1 MPQGKIISI
10 KSFSNLDNSVR
21 IKAQKFLK
29 EKALYDWL
37 EYLKRIE
44 GSGYGELV
52 LKGFS
57 KTSLDIIEKFGF
69 MPIKIFYSTLSSVT
83 IKKGQKT
90 SYNFCNVCSEI
101 LGFYNSDKKFL
112 TWLMLIEKMTNLA
125 PEALEILLKEMS
137 FLVEKMNVS
146 QMEDWFLT
154 CLRASSG
161 DMEKRIKLLSLK
173 DNEGLEWLGQSAGI
187 KSFKEQENKLKIY
200 TTAIWGMN
208 INIKE
213 IPISN
218 TKSSIRRT
226 AFSNN
231 FVRVP
236 SSYPGFTGQLGEE
249 VFRAAIMHAA
259 AHMKFTH
266 KRFEIGKL
274 KPIQVAI
281 ISIIEDARV
290 ELLSIKEFPGI
301 KELWIPYHMATG
313 ESKNLNKAYGPL
325 TSRTLFSRLSRAL
338 VDENYIDGNGW
349 INRAKDMF
357 FKKKNRWNDQ
367 TLSRELGNILGN
379 DIGQMRI
386 QFNPKDYLPDPIY
399 RDENSGIWNF
409 DNENTKD
416 FEELQT
422 GIESYQIERKETDDA
437 EKNFENSTVIEPLAK
452 IAPNKVSQSKEAEI
466 ISLQPEFDYKSGREN
481 FNWCKIK
488 KYNFENKSNYYLNN
502 FLYEN
507 SKIVSNIKNL
517 IESSNISQPVKLKK
531 QHDGEELDLDSC
543 IESIIDIKRG
553 STPSNKI
560 YKKTNRKGR
569 DLLVSILVDIS
580 ESTNDFIK
588 DTNKRIFSSIIEAT
602 GILSEAINKSGDDFG
617 LATFCSNKRDDVRYW
632 KIKDFKDKLN
642 KSHIN
647 KLESM
652 KPGFSTRLGAAVRQ
666 AGDELVSQTNYRK
679 LLLII
684 SDGEPSDIDV
694 DDKEYLVEDAKYA
707 VKRLAYNGIDVFC
720 VGVESESN
728 KNLSR
733 IFGNKNYVIIKS
745 ASELQKKLPLIYL
758 TLSR

>member
-1 MPQGKIISI
+1 MPLGKIISN
-10 KSFSNLDNSVR
+10 KSFGGLENNLRS
-21 IKAQKFLK
+21 KAQKVLK

-44 GSGYGELV
+44 SSGYGELV
-52 LKGFS
+52 YKEFS

-69 MPIKIFYSTLSSVT
+69 LPIKIFYSTLTSVA

-90 SYNFCNVCSEI
+90 SQTFCRVCSEI
-101 LGFYNSDKKFL
+101 LDFYTNDKKFQS
-112 TWLMLIEKMTNLA
+112 WLILIEKMVNLA
-125 PEALEILLKEMS
+125 PEALEILLLEMN
-137 FLVEKMNVS
+137 FLVEKMNVA
-146 QMEDWFLT
+146 QIEDWFLT
-154 CLRASSG
+154 CLRASLG
-161 DMEKRIKLLSLK
+161 DTDKRIKLLSLK
-173 DNEGLEWLGQSAGI
+173 DDEGLEWLGQTAGI

-200 TTAIWGMN
+200 TRAVWGMDVN
-208 INIKE
+208 VKE

-231 FVRVP
+231 FIRVP

-281 ISIIEDARV
+281 ISVIEDARV
-290 ELLSIKEFPGI
+290 ELLSIEEFPGL

-325 TSRTLFSRLSRAL
+325 TSRTLFSRLSRVL

-349 INRAKDMF
+349 ITRAKDMF
-357 FKKKNRWNDQ
+357 FKNKSRWRDQ
-367 TLSRELGNILGN
+367 ALSRELGNLLGN

-416 FEELQT
+416 FEEFQT
-422 GIESYQIERKETDDA
+422 GIESYQIEKKETDDA
-437 EKNFENSTVIEPLAK
+437 EKNFENSKVIEPLAK
-452 IAPNKVSQSKEAEI
+452 IAPDKVSQSEEAEI

-481 FNWCKIK
+481 YNWCKIK
-488 KYNFENKSNYYLNN
+488 RYNFNNKSNYYLNN
-502 FLYEN
+502 YLFEN
-507 SKIVSNIKNL
+507 SKTVSNIKNL
-517 IESSNISQPVKLKK
+517 IESSKISEPVKLKK
-531 QHDGEELDLDSC
+531 QQDGEELDLDSC
-543 IESIIDIKRG
+543 IESVIEIKRG
-553 STPSNKI
+553 STPSNNI
-560 YKKTNRKGR
+560 YKKTKREGR

-588 DTNKRIFSSIIEAT
+588 NTNKTIFSSIIEAT
-602 GILSEAINKSGDDFG
+602 GILSEAISKTGDDFS
-617 LATFCSNKRDDVRYW
+617 LSTFCSNKREDVRYW

-642 KSHIN
+642 QNHIN

-666 AGDELVSQTNYRK
+666 GGDELVSKTNYRK

-694 DDKEYLVEDAKYA
+694 EDNEYLIEDAKYA
-707 VKRLAYNGIDVFC
+707 VRRLAYNGVDVFC

-733 IFGNKNYVIIKS
+733 IFGNKNFVIIKS
-745 ASELQKKLPLIYL
+745 ASELPKKLPLIYL

>member
-21 IKAQKFLK
+21 IKAQKFLR

-44 GSGYGELV
+44 SSGYGELV

-213 IPISN
+213 ITISN

-290 ELLSIKEFPGI
+290 ELLSIKEFPGL

-531 QHDGEELDLDSC
+531 QNDGEELDLDSC

>member
-290 ELLSIKEFPGI
+290 ELLSIKEFPGL

-531 QHDGEELDLDSC
+531 QNDGEELDLDSC

>member
-1 MPQGKIISI
+1 MPLGKIISN
-10 KSFSNLDNSVR
+10 KSFGGLENNLRS
-21 IKAQKFLK
+21 KAQKVLK

-44 GSGYGELV
+44 SSGYGELV
-52 LKGFS
+52 YKGFS

-69 MPIKIFYSTLSSVT
+69 LPIKIFYSTLTSVA

-90 SYNFCNVCSEI
+90 SQTFCRVCSEI
-101 LGFYNSDKKFL
+101 LDFYTNDKKFQS
-112 TWLMLIEKMTNLA
+112 WLILIEKMVNLA
-125 PEALEILLKEMS
+125 PEALEILLLEMN
-137 FLVEKMNVS
+137 FLVEKMNVA
-146 QMEDWFLT
+146 QIEDWFLT
-154 CLRASSG
+154 CLRASLG
-161 DMEKRIKLLSLK
+161 DTDKRIKLLSLK
-173 DNEGLEWLGQSAGI
+173 DDEGLEWLGQTAGI

-200 TTAIWGMN
+200 TRAVWGMDV
-208 INIKE
+208 NIKE

-231 FVRVP
+231 FIRVP

-281 ISIIEDARV
+281 ISVIEDARV
-290 ELLSIKEFPGI
+290 ELLSIEEFPGL

-325 TSRTLFSRLSRAL
+325 TSRTLFSRLSRVL

-349 INRAKDMF
+349 ITRAKDMF
-357 FKKKNRWNDQ
+357 FKNKSRWRDQ
-367 TLSRELGNILGN
+367 ALSRELGNLLGN

-416 FEELQT
+416 FEEFQT
-422 GIESYQIERKETDDA
+422 GIESYQIEKKETDDA
-437 EKNFENSTVIEPLAK
+437 EKNFENSKVIEPLAK
-452 IAPNKVSQSKEAEI
+452 IAPDKVSQSEEAEI

-481 FNWCKIK
+481 YNWCKIK
-488 KYNFENKSNYYLNN
+488 RYNFNNKSNYYLNN
-502 FLYEN
+502 YLFKN
-507 SKIVSNIKNL
+507 SKTVSNIKNL
-517 IESSNISQPVKLKK
+517 IESSKISEPVKLKK
-531 QHDGEELDLDSC
+531 QQDGEELDLDSC
-543 IESIIDIKRG
+543 IESVIEIKRG
-553 STPSNKI
+553 STPSNNI
-560 YKKTNRKGR
+560 YKKTKREGR

-588 DTNKRIFSSIIEAT
+588 NTNKTIFSSIIEAT
-602 GILSEAINKSGDDFG
+602 GILSEAISKTGDDFS
-617 LATFCSNKRDDVRYW
+617 LSTFCSNKREDVRYW

-642 KSHIN
+642 QNHIN

-666 AGDELVSQTNYRK
+666 AGDELVSKTNYRK

-694 DDKEYLVEDAKYA
+694 EDNEYLIEDAKYA
-707 VKRLAYNGIDVFC
+707 VRRLAYNGVDVFC

-733 IFGNKNYVIIKS
+733 IFGNKNFVIIKS
-745 ASELQKKLPLIYL
+745 ASELPKKLPLIYL

>member
-1 MPQGKIISI
+1 MPEGKVVSI
-10 KSFSNLDNSVR
+10 NLIGNLENSIR
-21 IKAQKFLK
+21 IKAQKVLK

-44 GSGYGELV
+44 NSGYGELV
-52 LKGFS
+52 IKGFS
-57 KTSLDIIEKFGF
+57 KTSLDIIGKFGF
-69 MPIKIFYSTLSSVT
+69 LPIKIFYSTLSSVT
-83 IKKGQKT
+83 IKKGQKI

-101 LGFYNSDKKFL
+101 LEFYDNDKKFL
-112 TWLMLIEKMTNLA
+112 SWLMLIEKMTNLA
-125 PEALEILLKEMS
+125 PEALEIILKEMS

-161 DMEKRIKLLSLK
+161 DMKKRIKLLSLK

-290 ELLSIKEFPGI
+290 ELLSIKEFPGL

-386 QFNPKDYLPDPIY
+386 QFNPQNYLPDPIY

-481 FNWCKIK
+481 FNGCKIK

-553 STPSNKI
+553 STPSNNI

-580 ESTNDFIK
+580 ESTSDFIK
-588 DTNKRIFSSIIEAT
+588 DTNKTIFSSIIEAT
-602 GILSEAINKSGDDFG
+602 GILSEAINQSGDDFS
-617 LATFCSNKRDDVRYW
+617 LSTFCSNKRDDIRYW

-642 KSHIN
+642 KKHIN
-647 KLESM
+647 RLESM

-666 AGDELVSQTNYRK
+666 AGDELILQTNYRK

-694 DDKEYLVEDAKYA
+694 DDNEYLVEDAKYA

-720 VGVESESN
+720 VGVESDSN

-745 ASELQKKLPLIYL
+745 ASELPKKLPLIYL

>member
-1 MPQGKIISI
+1 MPLAKIISS
-10 KSFSNLDNSVR
+10 KLFGGLENNLR
-21 IKAQKFLK
+21 TKAQKVLK

-52 LKGFS
+52 YRGFS

-69 MPIKIFYSTLSSVT
+69 LPIKIFYSTLSSVS
-83 IKKGQKT
+83 IKRGQKISHT
-90 SYNFCNVCSEI
+90 FCNVCSEI
-101 LGFYNSDKKFL
+101 LEFYSDDKKFQS
-112 TWLMLIEKMTNLA
+112 WLILIEKITNLA
-125 PEALEILLKEMS
+125 PEALEILLQQMN

-146 QMEDWFLT
+146 QIEDWFLT

-173 DNEGLEWLGQSAGI
+173 DNQGLEWLGQTAGI

-200 TTAIWGMN
+200 TRAVWGMD

-213 IPISN
+213 ILISN

-231 FVRVP
+231 FIRVP

-249 VFRAAIMHAA
+249 IFRAAIMHAA

-266 KRFEIGKL
+266 KKFEIGKL

-290 ELLSIKEFPGI
+290 ELLSIKEFPGL

-349 INRAKDMF
+349 ITRAKDMF
-357 FKKKNRWNDQ
+357 FTNKERWKDQ
-367 TLSRELGNILGN
+367 TISRELGNLLGN
-379 DIGQMRI
+379 DMGQMRI

-422 GIESYQIERKETDDA
+422 GIESYQIEKKETDDS
-437 EKNFENSTVIEPLAK
+437 EKNFENSNVIEPLAK
-452 IAPNKVSQSKEAEI
+452 IAPNKVSQSEEAEI

-481 FNWCKIK
+481 YNWCKIK
-488 KYNFENKSNYYLNN
+488 KYNF
-502 FLYEN
+502 
-507 SKIVSNIKNL
+507 
-517 IESSNISQPVKLKK
+517 SSIRF
-531 QHDGEELDLDSC
+531 
-543 IESIIDIKRG
+543 IKR
-553 STPSNKI
+553 
-560 YKKTNRKGR
+560 
-569 DLLVSILVDIS
+569 
-580 ESTNDFIK
+580 IK
-588 DTNKRIFSSIIEAT
+588 
-602 GILSEAINKSGDDFG
+602 
-617 LATFCSNKRDDVRYW
+617 FCCNIW
-632 KIKDFKDKLN
+632 DFK
-642 KSHIN
+642 
-647 KLESM
+647 
-652 KPGFSTRLGAAVRQ
+652 
-666 AGDELVSQTNYRK
+666 
-679 LLLII
+679 
-684 SDGEPSDIDV
+684 
-694 DDKEYLVEDAKYA
+694 
-707 VKRLAYNGIDVFC
+707 
-720 VGVESESN
+720 
-728 KNLSR
+728 
-733 IFGNKNYVIIKS
+733 
-745 ASELQKKLPLIYL
+745 
-758 TLSR
+758 

>member
-1 MPQGKIISI
+1 MSQGKIISV
-10 KSFSNLDNSVR
+10 KSFGSLDNSLR
-21 IKAQKFLK
+21 TKAHKFLK

-44 GSGYGELV
+44 SSGYGELV

-57 KTSLDIIEKFGF
+57 KTSLNIIEKFGF
-69 MPIKIFYSTLSSVT
+69 LPIKIFYSTLTSVT
-83 IKKGQKT
+83 IKRGQKV
-90 SYNFCNVCSEI
+90 SYNFCSVCSEI
-101 LGFYNSDKKFL
+101 LEFYDNDKKFQS
-112 TWLMLIEKMTNLA
+112 WLILIEKMTNLA
-125 PEALEILLKEMS
+125 PEALEEILKEMN

-146 QMEDWFLT
+146 QIEDWFLT

-161 DMEKRIKLLSLK
+161 DTEKRIRLLSLK
-173 DNEGLEWLGQSAGI
+173 DKEGLEWLGQTAGI

-200 TTAIWGMN
+200 TTAVWGMD

-259 AHMKFTH
+259 AHMKFTR
-266 KRFEIGKL
+266 KKFEIGKL

-290 ELLSIKEFPGI
+290 ELLSIKEFPGL

-338 VDENYIDGNGW
+338 VDENYNDNNGW
-349 INRAKDMF
+349 ITKAKDMF
-357 FKKKNRWNDQ
+357 FENKKRWNDQ
-367 TLSRELGNILGN
+367 SLSRELGNLLGN
-379 DIGQMRI
+379 DIGQMRL
-386 QFNPKDYLPDPIY
+386 QFNPKEYLPDPIY

-422 GIESYQIERKETDDA
+422 GIDSYQVEKKETDDA
-437 EKNFENSTVIEPLAK
+437 EKNYENSNIIEPLAK
-452 IAPNKVSQSKEAEI
+452 IAPNKVSQSEEAEI

-481 FNWCKIK
+481 YNWCKVK
-488 KYNFENKSNYYLNN
+488 KYNFDNKSSYYLNQYL
-502 FLYEN
+502 FEN

-517 IESSNISQPVKLKK
+517 IESSKISQPIKLKK
-531 QHDGEELDLDSC
+531 QQDGDELDLDSC
-543 IESIIDIKRG
+543 IEAIIEIKRG
-553 STPSNKI
+553 SSPSNNI
-560 YKKTNRKGR
+560 FKKTNKKGR

-588 DTNKRIFSSIIEAT
+588 NTKKTIFSSIIEST
-602 GILSEAINKSGDDFG
+602 GILSEAINKSGDDFS

-632 KIKDFKDKLN
+632 KIKNFKEKLN
-642 KSHIN
+642 QKHIN
-647 KLESM
+647 RLESM
-652 KPGFSTRLGAAVRQ
+652 KPGFSTRLGAVVRQ
-666 AGDELVSQTNYRK
+666 AGDELISQSNYRK

-694 DDKEYLVEDAKYA
+694 DDNEYLVEDAKYA

-745 ASELQKKLPLIYL
+745 ASELPKKLPLIYL
-758 TLSR
+758 TLSK

>member
-1 MPQGKIISI
+1 MPLGKIISN
-10 KSFSNLDNSVR
+10 KSFGGLENNLRS
-21 IKAQKFLK
+21 KAQKVLK

-44 GSGYGELV
+44 SSGYGELV
-52 LKGFS
+52 YKGFS

-69 MPIKIFYSTLSSVT
+69 LPIKIFYSTLTSVA

-90 SYNFCNVCSEI
+90 SQTFCRVCSEI
-101 LGFYNSDKKFL
+101 LDFYTNDKKFQS
-112 TWLMLIEKMTNLA
+112 WLILIEKMVNLA
-125 PEALEILLKEMS
+125 PEALEILLLEMN
-137 FLVEKMNVS
+137 FLVEKMNVA
-146 QMEDWFLT
+146 QIEDWFLT
-154 CLRASSG
+154 CLRASLG
-161 DMEKRIKLLSLK
+161 DTDKRIKLLSLK
-173 DNEGLEWLGQSAGI
+173 DDEGLEWLGQTAGI

-200 TTAIWGMN
+200 TRAVWGMD

-231 FVRVP
+231 FIRVP

-281 ISIIEDARV
+281 ISVIEDARV
-290 ELLSIKEFPGI
+290 ELLSIEEFPGL

-325 TSRTLFSRLSRAL
+325 TSRTLFSRLSRVL

-349 INRAKDMF
+349 ITRAKDMF
-357 FKKKNRWNDQ
+357 FKNKSRWRDQ
-367 TLSRELGNILGN
+367 ALSRELGNLLGN

-416 FEELQT
+416 FEEFQT
-422 GIESYQIERKETDDA
+422 GIESYQIEKKETDDA
-437 EKNFENSTVIEPLAK
+437 EKNFENSKVIEPLAK
-452 IAPNKVSQSKEAEI
+452 IAPDKVSQSEEAEI

-481 FNWCKIK
+481 YNWCKIK
-488 KYNFENKSNYYLNN
+488 RYNFNNKSNYYLNN
-502 FLYEN
+502 YLFEN
-507 SKIVSNIKNL
+507 SKTVSNIKNL
-517 IESSNISQPVKLKK
+517 IESSKISEPVKLKK
-531 QHDGEELDLDSC
+531 QQDGEELDLDSC
-543 IESIIDIKRG
+543 IESVIEIKRG
-553 STPSNKI
+553 STPSNNI
-560 YKKTNRKGR
+560 YKKTKREGR

-588 DTNKRIFSSIIEAT
+588 NTNKTIFSSIIEAT
-602 GILSEAINKSGDDFG
+602 GILSEAISKTGDDFS
-617 LATFCSNKRDDVRYW
+617 LSTFCSNKREDVRYW

-642 KSHIN
+642 QNHIN

-666 AGDELVSQTNYRK
+666 AGDELVSKTNYRK

-694 DDKEYLVEDAKYA
+694 EDNEYLIEDAKYA
-707 VKRLAYNGIDVFC
+707 VRRLAYNGVDVFC

-733 IFGNKNYVIIKS
+733 IFGNKNFVIIKS
-745 ASELQKKLPLIYL
+745 ASELPKKLPLIYL

>member
-21 IKAQKFLK
+21 IKAQKFLR

-44 GSGYGELV
+44 SSGYGELV

-290 ELLSIKEFPGI
+290 ELLSIKEFPGL

-531 QHDGEELDLDSC
+531 QNDGEELDLDSC

>member
-1 MPQGKIISI
+1 MPLGKIISN
-10 KSFSNLDNSVR
+10 KSFGGLENNLRS
-21 IKAQKFLK
+21 KAQKVLK

-44 GSGYGELV
+44 SSGYGELV
-52 LKGFS
+52 YKGFS

-69 MPIKIFYSTLSSVT
+69 LPIKIFYSTLTSVA

-90 SYNFCNVCSEI
+90 SQTFCRVCSEI
-101 LGFYNSDKKFL
+101 LDFYTNDKKFQS
-112 TWLMLIEKMTNLA
+112 WLILIEKMVNLA
-125 PEALEILLKEMS
+125 PEALEILLLEMN
-137 FLVEKMNVS
+137 FLVEKMNVA
-146 QMEDWFLT
+146 QIEDWFLT
-154 CLRASSG
+154 CLRASLG
-161 DMEKRIKLLSLK
+161 ETDKRIKLLSLK
-173 DNEGLEWLGQSAGI
+173 DDEGLEWLGQTAGI

-200 TTAIWGMN
+200 TRAVWGMDV
-208 INIKE
+208 NIKE

-231 FVRVP
+231 FIRVP

-281 ISIIEDARV
+281 ISVIEDARV
-290 ELLSIKEFPGI
+290 ELLSIEEFPGL

-325 TSRTLFSRLSRAL
+325 TSRTLFSRLSRVL

-349 INRAKDMF
+349 ITRAKDMF
-357 FKKKNRWNDQ
+357 FKNKSRWRDQ
-367 TLSRELGNILGN
+367 ALSRELGNLLGN

-416 FEELQT
+416 FEEFQT
-422 GIESYQIERKETDDA
+422 GIESYQIEKKETDDA
-437 EKNFENSTVIEPLAK
+437 EKNFENSKVIEPLAK
-452 IAPNKVSQSKEAEI
+452 IAPDKVSQSEEAEI

-481 FNWCKIK
+481 YNWCKIK
-488 KYNFENKSNYYLNN
+488 RYNFNNKSNYYLNN
-502 FLYEN
+502 YLFEN
-507 SKIVSNIKNL
+507 SKTVSNIKNL
-517 IESSNISQPVKLKK
+517 IESSKISEPVKLKK
-531 QHDGEELDLDSC
+531 QQDGEELDLDSC
-543 IESIIDIKRG
+543 IESVIEIKRG
-553 STPSNKI
+553 STPSNNI
-560 YKKTNRKGR
+560 YKKTKREGR

-588 DTNKRIFSSIIEAT
+588 NTNKTIFSSIIEAT
-602 GILSEAINKSGDDFG
+602 GILSEAISKTGDDFS
-617 LATFCSNKRDDVRYW
+617 LSTFCSNKREDVRYW

-642 KSHIN
+642 QNHIN

-666 AGDELVSQTNYRK
+666 AGDELVSKTNYRK

-694 DDKEYLVEDAKYA
+694 EDNEYLIEDAKYA
-707 VKRLAYNGIDVFC
+707 VRRLAYNGVDVFC

-733 IFGNKNYVIIKS
+733 IFGNKNFVIIKS
-745 ASELQKKLPLIYL
+745 ASELPKKLPLIYL

>member
-1 MPQGKIISI
+1 MPLGKIISN
-10 KSFSNLDNSVR
+10 KSFGGLENNLRS
-21 IKAQKFLK
+21 KAQKVLK

-44 GSGYGELV
+44 SSGYGELV
-52 LKGFS
+52 YKGFS
-57 KTSLDIIEKFGF
+57 KTTLDIIEKFGF
-69 MPIKIFYSTLSSVT
+69 LPIKIFYSTLTSVA

-90 SYNFCNVCSEI
+90 SQTFCRVCSEI
-101 LGFYNSDKKFL
+101 LDFYTNDKKFQS
-112 TWLMLIEKMTNLA
+112 WLILIEKMVNLA
-125 PEALEILLKEMS
+125 PEALEILLLEMN
-137 FLVEKMNVS
+137 FLVEKMNVA
-146 QMEDWFLT
+146 QIEDWFLT
-154 CLRASSG
+154 CLRASLG
-161 DMEKRIKLLSLK
+161 DTDKRIKLLSLK
-173 DNEGLEWLGQSAGI
+173 DDEGLEWLGQTAGI

-200 TTAIWGMN
+200 TRAVWGMDV
-208 INIKE
+208 NIKE
-213 IPISN
+213 ISISN

-231 FVRVP
+231 FIRVP

-281 ISIIEDARV
+281 ISVIEDARV
-290 ELLSIKEFPGI
+290 ELLSIEEFPGL

-325 TSRTLFSRLSRAL
+325 TSRTLFSRLSRVL

-349 INRAKDMF
+349 ITRAKDMF
-357 FKKKNRWNDQ
+357 FKNKSRWRDQ
-367 TLSRELGNILGN
+367 ALSRELGNLLGN

-416 FEELQT
+416 FEEFQT
-422 GIESYQIERKETDDA
+422 GIESYQIEKKETDDA
-437 EKNFENSTVIEPLAK
+437 EKNFENSKVIEPLAK
-452 IAPNKVSQSKEAEI
+452 IAPDKVSQSEEAEI

-481 FNWCKIK
+481 YNWCKIK
-488 KYNFENKSNYYLNN
+488 RYNFNNKSNYYLNN
-502 FLYEN
+502 YLFEN
-507 SKIVSNIKNL
+507 SKTVSNIKNL
-517 IESSNISQPVKLKK
+517 IESSKISEPVKLKK
-531 QHDGEELDLDSC
+531 QQDGEELDLDSC
-543 IESIIDIKRG
+543 IESVIEIKRG
-553 STPSNKI
+553 STPSNNI
-560 YKKTNRKGR
+560 YKKTKREGR

-588 DTNKRIFSSIIEAT
+588 NTNKTIFSSIIEAT
-602 GILSEAINKSGDDFG
+602 GILSEAISKTGDDFS
-617 LATFCSNKRDDVRYW
+617 LSTFCSNKREDVRYW

-642 KSHIN
+642 QNHIN

-666 AGDELVSQTNYRK
+666 AGDELVSKTNYRK

-694 DDKEYLVEDAKYA
+694 EDNEYLIEDAKYA
-707 VKRLAYNGIDVFC
+707 VRRLAYNGVDVFC

-733 IFGNKNYVIIKS
+733 IFGNKNFVIIKS
-745 ASELQKKLPLIYL
+745 ASELPKKLPLIYL

>member
-1 MPQGKIISI
+1 MPEGKVVSI
-10 KSFSNLDNSVR
+10 NLIGNLENSIR
-21 IKAQKFLK
+21 IKAQKVLK

-44 GSGYGELV
+44 NSGYGELV
-52 LKGFS
+52 IKGFS
-57 KTSLDIIEKFGF
+57 KTSLDIIGKFGF
-69 MPIKIFYSTLSSVT
+69 LPIKIFYSTLSSVT
-83 IKKGQKT
+83 IKKGQKI

-101 LGFYNSDKKFL
+101 LEFYDNDKKFL
-112 TWLMLIEKMTNLA
+112 SWLMLIEKMTNLA
-125 PEALEILLKEMS
+125 PEALEILLHEMS

-161 DMEKRIKLLSLK
+161 DMKKRIKLLSLK

-290 ELLSIKEFPGI
+290 ELLSIKEFPGL

-386 QFNPKDYLPDPIY
+386 QFNPQNYLPDPIY

-553 STPSNKI
+553 STPSNNI

-580 ESTNDFIK
+580 ESTSDFIK
-588 DTNKRIFSSIIEAT
+588 DTNKTIFSSIIEAT
-602 GILSEAINKSGDDFG
+602 GILSEAINQSGDDFS
-617 LATFCSNKRDDVRYW
+617 LSTFCSNKRDDIRYW

-642 KSHIN
+642 KKHIN
-647 KLESM
+647 RLESM

-666 AGDELVSQTNYRK
+666 AGDELILQTNYRK

-694 DDKEYLVEDAKYA
+694 DDNEYLVEDAKYA

-720 VGVESESN
+720 VGVESDSN

-745 ASELQKKLPLIYL
+745 ASELPKKLPLIYL

>member
-1 MPQGKIISI
+1 MPLGKIISN
-10 KSFSNLDNSVR
+10 KSFGGLENNLRS
-21 IKAQKFLK
+21 KAQKVLK

-44 GSGYGELV
+44 SSGYGELV
-52 LKGFS
+52 YKGFS

-69 MPIKIFYSTLSSVT
+69 LPIKIFYSTLTSVA

-90 SYNFCNVCSEI
+90 SQTFCRVCSEI
-101 LGFYNSDKKFL
+101 LDFYTNDKKFQS
-112 TWLMLIEKMTNLA
+112 WLILIEKMVNLA
-125 PEALEILLKEMS
+125 PEALEILLLEMN
-137 FLVEKMNVS
+137 FLVEKMNVA
-146 QMEDWFLT
+146 QIEDWFLT
-154 CLRASSG
+154 CLRASLG
-161 DMEKRIKLLSLK
+161 DTDKRIKLLSLK
-173 DNEGLEWLGQSAGI
+173 DDEGLEWLGQTAGI

-200 TTAIWGMN
+200 TRAVWGMDV
-208 INIKE
+208 NIKE

-231 FVRVP
+231 FIRVP

-281 ISIIEDARV
+281 ISVIEDARV
-290 ELLSIKEFPGI
+290 ELLSIEEFPGL

-325 TSRTLFSRLSRAL
+325 TSRTLFSRLSRVL

-349 INRAKDMF
+349 ITRAKDMF
-357 FKKKNRWNDQ
+357 FKNKSRWRDQ
-367 TLSRELGNILGN
+367 ALSRELGNLLGN

-416 FEELQT
+416 FEEFQT
-422 GIESYQIERKETDDA
+422 GIESYQIEKKETDDA
-437 EKNFENSTVIEPLAK
+437 EKNFENSKVIEPLAK
-452 IAPNKVSQSKEAEI
+452 IAPDKVSQSEEAEI

-481 FNWCKIK
+481 YNWCKIK
-488 KYNFENKSNYYLNN
+488 RYNFNNKSNYYLNN
-502 FLYEN
+502 YLFEN
-507 SKIVSNIKNL
+507 SKTVSNIKNL
-517 IESSNISQPVKLKK
+517 IESSKISEPVKLKK
-531 QHDGEELDLDSC
+531 QQDGEELDLDSC
-543 IESIIDIKRG
+543 IESVIEIKRG
-553 STPSNKI
+553 STPSNNI
-560 YKKTNRKGR
+560 YKKTKREGR

-588 DTNKRIFSSIIEAT
+588 NTNKTIFSSIIEAT
-602 GILSEAINKSGDDFG
+602 GILSEAISKTGDDFS
-617 LATFCSNKRDDVRYW
+617 LSTFCSNKREDVRYW

-642 KSHIN
+642 QNHIN

-666 AGDELVSQTNYRK
+666 AGDELVSKTNYRK

-694 DDKEYLVEDAKYA
+694 EDNEYLIEDAKYA
-707 VKRLAYNGIDVFC
+707 VSRLAYNGVDVFC

-733 IFGNKNYVIIKS
+733 IFGNKNFVIIKS
-745 ASELQKKLPLIYL
+745 ASELPKKLPLIYL

>member
-1 MPQGKIISI
+1 MPLGKIISN
-10 KSFSNLDNSVR
+10 KSFGDLENNLRS
-21 IKAQKFLK
+21 KAQKVLK

-44 GSGYGELV
+44 SSGYGGLV
-52 LKGFS
+52 YKGFS

-69 MPIKIFYSTLSSVT
+69 LPIKIFYSTLTSVA

-90 SYNFCNVCSEI
+90 SQTFCKVCSEI
-101 LGFYNSDKKFL
+101 LESCTNDKKFQS
-112 TWLMLIEKMTNLA
+112 WLILIEKMVNLA
-125 PEALEILLKEMS
+125 PEALEILLLEMN
-137 FLVEKMNVS
+137 FLVEKMNVA
-146 QMEDWFLT
+146 QIEDWFLT
-154 CLRASSG
+154 CLRASLG
-161 DMEKRIKLLSLK
+161 DTDKRIKLLSLK
-173 DNEGLEWLGQSAGI
+173 DNEGLEWLGQTAGI

-200 TTAIWGMN
+200 TRAVWGMDVN
-208 INIKE
+208 VKE

-231 FVRVP
+231 FIRVP

-281 ISIIEDARV
+281 ISVIEDARV
-290 ELLSIKEFPGI
+290 ELLAIEEFPGL

-325 TSRTLFSRLSRAL
+325 TSRTLFSRLSRVL
-338 VDENYIDGNGW
+338 VDENYMDGNGW
-349 INRAKDMF
+349 ITRAKDMF
-357 FKKKNRWNDQ
+357 FKNKTRWRDQ
-367 TLSRELGNILGN
+367 ALSRELGNLLGN

-416 FEELQT
+416 FEEFQT
-422 GIESYQIERKETDDA
+422 GIESYQIEKKETDDA
-437 EKNFENSTVIEPLAK
+437 EKNFENSKVIEPLAK
-452 IAPNKVSQSKEAEI
+452 IAPDKVSQSEEAEI

-481 FNWCKIK
+481 YNWCKIK
-488 KYNFENKSNYYLNN
+488 RYNFNNKSNYYLNN
-502 FLYEN
+502 YLFEN
-507 SKIVSNIKNL
+507 SKTVSNIKNL
-517 IESSNISQPVKLKK
+517 IESSKISEPVKLKK
-531 QHDGEELDLDSC
+531 QQDGEELDLDSC
-543 IESIIDIKRG
+543 IESVIEIKRG
-553 STPSNKI
+553 STPSNNI
-560 YKKTNRKGR
+560 YKKTSRKGR

-588 DTNKRIFSSIIEAT
+588 NTNKTIFSSIIEAT
-602 GILSEAINKSGDDFG
+602 GILSEAISKTGDDFS
-617 LATFCSNKRDDVRYW
+617 LSTFCSNKREDVRYW
-632 KIKDFKDKLN
+632 KIKNFKDKLSQN
-642 KSHIN
+642 HIN

-666 AGDELVSQTNYRK
+666 AGDELVSKTNYRK

-694 DDKEYLVEDAKYA
+694 EDNEYLIEDAKSA
-707 VKRLAYNGIDVFC
+707 VRRLAYNGVDVFC

-733 IFGNKNYVIIKS
+733 IFGNKNFVIIKS
-745 ASELQKKLPLIYL
+745 ASELPKKLPLIYL

>member
-1 MPQGKIISI
+1 MPLGKIISN
-10 KSFSNLDNSVR
+10 KSFGGLENNLRS
-21 IKAQKFLK
+21 KAQKVLK

-44 GSGYGELV
+44 SSGYGELV
-52 LKGFS
+52 YKGFS

-69 MPIKIFYSTLSSVT
+69 LPIKIFYSTLTSVA

-90 SYNFCNVCSEI
+90 SQTFCRVCSEI
-101 LGFYNSDKKFL
+101 LDFYTNDKKFQS
-112 TWLMLIEKMTNLA
+112 WLILIEKMVNLA
-125 PEALEILLKEMS
+125 PEALEILLLEMN
-137 FLVEKMNVS
+137 FLVEKMNVA
-146 QMEDWFLT
+146 QIEDWFLT
-154 CLRASSG
+154 CLRASLG
-161 DMEKRIKLLSLK
+161 DTDKRIKLLSLK
-173 DNEGLEWLGQSAGI
+173 DDEGLEWLGQTAGI

-200 TTAIWGMN
+200 TRAVWGMDVN
-208 INIKE
+208 VKE

-231 FVRVP
+231 FIRVP

-281 ISIIEDARV
+281 ISVIEDARV
-290 ELLSIKEFPGI
+290 ELLSIEEFPGL

-325 TSRTLFSRLSRAL
+325 TSRTLFSRLSRVL

-349 INRAKDMF
+349 ITRAKDMF
-357 FKKKNRWNDQ
+357 FKNKSRWRDQ
-367 TLSRELGNILGN
+367 ALSRELGNLLGN

-416 FEELQT
+416 FEEFQT
-422 GIESYQIERKETDDA
+422 GIESYQIEKKETDDA
-437 EKNFENSTVIEPLAK
+437 EKNFENSKVIEPLAK
-452 IAPNKVSQSKEAEI
+452 IAPDKVSQSEEAEI

-481 FNWCKIK
+481 YNWCKIK
-488 KYNFENKSNYYLNN
+488 RYNFNNKSNYYLNN
-502 FLYEN
+502 YLFEN
-507 SKIVSNIKNL
+507 SKTVSNIKNL
-517 IESSNISQPVKLKK
+517 IESSKISEPVKLKK
-531 QHDGEELDLDSC
+531 QQDGEELDLDSC
-543 IESIIDIKRG
+543 IESVIEIKRG
-553 STPSNKI
+553 STPSNNI
-560 YKKTNRKGR
+560 YKKTKREGR

-588 DTNKRIFSSIIEAT
+588 NTNKTIFSSIIEAT
-602 GILSEAINKSGDDFG
+602 GILSEAISKTGDDFS
-617 LATFCSNKRDDVRYW
+617 LSTFCSNKREDVRYW

-642 KSHIN
+642 QNHIN

-666 AGDELVSQTNYRK
+666 AGDELVSKTNYRK

-694 DDKEYLVEDAKYA
+694 EDNEYLIEDAKYA
-707 VKRLAYNGIDVFC
+707 VRRLAYNGVDVFC

-733 IFGNKNYVIIKS
+733 IFGNKNFVIIKS
-745 ASELQKKLPLIYL
+745 ASELPKKLPLIYL

>member
-1 MPQGKIISI
+1 MPLGKIISN
-10 KSFSNLDNSVR
+10 KSFGDLENNLRS
-21 IKAQKFLK
+21 KAQKVLK

-44 GSGYGELV
+44 SSGYGELV
-52 LKGFS
+52 YKGFS

-69 MPIKIFYSTLSSVT
+69 LPIKIFYSTLTSVA

-90 SYNFCNVCSEI
+90 SQTFCKVCSEI
-101 LGFYNSDKKFL
+101 LESCTNDKKFQS
-112 TWLMLIEKMTNLA
+112 WLILIEKMVNLA
-125 PEALEILLKEMS
+125 PEALEILLLEMN
-137 FLVEKMNVS
+137 FLVEKMNVA
-146 QMEDWFLT
+146 QIEDWFLT
-154 CLRASSG
+154 CLRASLG
-161 DMEKRIKLLSLK
+161 DADKRIKLLSLK
-173 DNEGLEWLGQSAGI
+173 DDEGLEWLGQTAGI

-200 TTAIWGMN
+200 TRAVWGMDVN
-208 INIKE
+208 VKE

-231 FVRVP
+231 FIRVP

-281 ISIIEDARV
+281 ISVIEDARV
-290 ELLSIKEFPGI
+290 ELLAIEEFPGL

-325 TSRTLFSRLSRAL
+325 TSRTLFSRLSRVL
-338 VDENYIDGNGW
+338 VDENYMDGNGW
-349 INRAKDMF
+349 ITRAKDMF
-357 FKKKNRWNDQ
+357 FKNKTRWRDQ
-367 TLSRELGNILGN
+367 ALSRELGNLLGN

-416 FEELQT
+416 FEEFQT
-422 GIESYQIERKETDDA
+422 GIESYQIEKKETDDA
-437 EKNFENSTVIEPLAK
+437 EKNFENSKVIEPLAK
-452 IAPNKVSQSKEAEI
+452 IAPDKVSQSEEAEI

-481 FNWCKIK
+481 YNWCKIK
-488 KYNFENKSNYYLNN
+488 RYNFNNKSNYYLNN
-502 FLYEN
+502 YLFEN
-507 SKIVSNIKNL
+507 SKTVSNIKNL
-517 IESSNISQPVKLKK
+517 IESSKISEPVKLKK
-531 QHDGEELDLDSC
+531 QQDGEELDLDSC
-543 IESIIDIKRG
+543 IESVIEIKRG
-553 STPSNKI
+553 STPSNNI
-560 YKKTNRKGR
+560 YKKTSRKGR

-588 DTNKRIFSSIIEAT
+588 NTNKTIFSSIIEAT
-602 GILSEAINKSGDDFG
+602 GILSEAISRTGDDFS
-617 LATFCSNKRDDVRYW
+617 LSTFCSNKREDVRYW
-632 KIKDFKDKLN
+632 KIKNFKDKLSQN
-642 KSHIN
+642 HIN

-666 AGDELVSQTNYRK
+666 AGDELVSKTNYRK

-694 DDKEYLVEDAKYA
+694 EDNEYLIEDAKYA
-707 VKRLAYNGIDVFC
+707 VRRLAYNGVDVFC

-733 IFGNKNYVIIKS
+733 IFGNKNFVIIKS
-745 ASELQKKLPLIYL
+745 ASELPKKLPLIYL

>member
-1 MPQGKIISI
+1 MPLGKIISN
-10 KSFSNLDNSVR
+10 KSFGGLENNLRS
-21 IKAQKFLK
+21 KAQKVLK
-29 EKALYDWL
+29 EKVLYDWL

-44 GSGYGELV
+44 SSGYGELV
-52 LKGFS
+52 YKGFS

-69 MPIKIFYSTLSSVT
+69 LPIKIFYSTLTSVA

-90 SYNFCNVCSEI
+90 SQTFCKVCSEI
-101 LGFYNSDKKFL
+101 LESCTNDKKFQS
-112 TWLMLIEKMTNLA
+112 WLILIEKMVNLA
-125 PEALEILLKEMS
+125 PEALEILLLEMN
-137 FLVEKMNVS
+137 FLVEKMNVA
-146 QMEDWFLT
+146 QIEDWFLT
-154 CLRASSG
+154 CLRASLG
-161 DMEKRIKLLSLK
+161 DTDKRIKLLSLK
-173 DNEGLEWLGQSAGI
+173 DDEGLEWLGQTAGI

-200 TTAIWGMN
+200 TRAVWGMDVN
-208 INIKE
+208 VKE

-231 FVRVP
+231 FIRVP

-281 ISIIEDARV
+281 ISVIEDARV
-290 ELLSIKEFPGI
+290 ELLSIEEFPGL

-325 TSRTLFSRLSRAL
+325 TSRTLFSRLSRVL

-349 INRAKDMF
+349 ITRAKDMF
-357 FKKKNRWNDQ
+357 FKNKSRWRDQ
-367 TLSRELGNILGN
+367 ALSRELGNLLGN

-416 FEELQT
+416 FEEFQT
-422 GIESYQIERKETDDA
+422 GIESYQIEKKETDDA
-437 EKNFENSTVIEPLAK
+437 EKNFENSKVIEPLAK
-452 IAPNKVSQSKEAEI
+452 IAPDKVSQSEEAEI

-481 FNWCKIK
+481 YNWCKIK
-488 KYNFENKSNYYLNN
+488 RYNFNNKSNYYLNN
-502 FLYEN
+502 YLFEN
-507 SKIVSNIKNL
+507 SKTVSNIKNL
-517 IESSNISQPVKLKK
+517 IESSKISEPVKLKK
-531 QHDGEELDLDSC
+531 QQDGEELDLDSC
-543 IESIIDIKRG
+543 IESVIEIKRG
-553 STPSNKI
+553 STPSNNI
-560 YKKTNRKGR
+560 YKKTKREGR

-588 DTNKRIFSSIIEAT
+588 NTNKTIFSSIIEAT
-602 GILSEAINKSGDDFG
+602 GILSEAISKTGDDFS
-617 LATFCSNKRDDVRYW
+617 LSTFCSNKREDVRYW

-642 KSHIN
+642 QNHIN

-666 AGDELVSQTNYRK
+666 AGDELVSKTNYRK

-694 DDKEYLVEDAKYA
+694 EDNEYLIEDAKYA
-707 VKRLAYNGIDVFC
+707 VRRLAYNGVDVFC

-733 IFGNKNYVIIKS
+733 IFGNKNFVIIKS
-745 ASELQKKLPLIYL
+745 ASELPKKLPLIYL

>member
-1 MPQGKIISI
+1 MPLGKIISN
-10 KSFSNLDNSVR
+10 KSFGDLENNLRS
-21 IKAQKFLK
+21 KAQKVLK

-44 GSGYGELV
+44 SSGYGGLV
-52 LKGFS
+52 YKGFS

-69 MPIKIFYSTLSSVT
+69 LPIKIFYSTLTSVA

-90 SYNFCNVCSEI
+90 SQTFCRVCSEI
-101 LGFYNSDKKFL
+101 LDFYTNDKKFQS
-112 TWLMLIEKMTNLA
+112 WLILIEKMVNLA
-125 PEALEILLKEMS
+125 PEALEILLLEMN
-137 FLVEKMNVS
+137 FLVEKMNVA
-146 QMEDWFLT
+146 QIEDWFLT
-154 CLRASSG
+154 CLRASLG
-161 DMEKRIKLLSLK
+161 DTDKRIKLLSLK
-173 DNEGLEWLGQSAGI
+173 DNEGLEWLGQTAGI

-200 TTAIWGMN
+200 TRAVWGMDVN
-208 INIKE
+208 VKE

-231 FVRVP
+231 FIRVP

-281 ISIIEDARV
+281 ISVIEDARV
-290 ELLSIKEFPGI
+290 ELLSIEEFPGL

-325 TSRTLFSRLSRAL
+325 TSRTLFSRLSRVL

-349 INRAKDMF
+349 ITRAKDMF
-357 FKKKNRWNDQ
+357 FKNKSRWRDQ
-367 TLSRELGNILGN
+367 ALSRELGNLLGN

-416 FEELQT
+416 FEEFQT
-422 GIESYQIERKETDDA
+422 GIESYQIEKKETDDA
-437 EKNFENSTVIEPLAK
+437 EKNFENSKVIEPLAK
-452 IAPNKVSQSKEAEI
+452 IAPDKVSQSEEAEI

-481 FNWCKIK
+481 YNWCKIK
-488 KYNFENKSNYYLNN
+488 RYNFNNKSNYYLNN
-502 FLYEN
+502 YLFEN
-507 SKIVSNIKNL
+507 SKTVSNIKNL
-517 IESSNISQPVKLKK
+517 IESSKISEPVKLKK
-531 QHDGEELDLDSC
+531 QQDGEELDLDSC
-543 IESIIDIKRG
+543 IESVIEIKRG
-553 STPSNKI
+553 STPSNNI
-560 YKKTNRKGR
+560 YKKTKREGR

-588 DTNKRIFSSIIEAT
+588 NTNKTIFSSIIEAT
-602 GILSEAINKSGDDFG
+602 GILSEAISKTGDDFS
-617 LATFCSNKRDDVRYW
+617 LSTFCSNKREDVRYW

-642 KSHIN
+642 QNHIN

-666 AGDELVSQTNYRK
+666 AGDELVSKTNYRK

-694 DDKEYLVEDAKYA
+694 EDNEYLIEDAKYA
-707 VKRLAYNGIDVFC
+707 VRRLAYNGVDVFC

-733 IFGNKNYVIIKS
+733 IFGNKNFVIIKS
-745 ASELQKKLPLIYL
+745 ASELPKKLPLIYL

>member
-21 IKAQKFLK
+21 IKAQKFLR

-44 GSGYGELV
+44 SSGYGELV

-259 AHMKFTH
+259 ALMKFTH

-290 ELLSIKEFPGI
+290 ELLSIKEFPGL

-642 KSHIN
+642 KSHMN

-652 KPGFSTRLGAAVRQ
+652 KPGFSTRLGATVRQ

>member
-1 MPQGKIISI
+1 MPLGKIISN
-10 KSFSNLDNSVR
+10 KSFGGLENNLRS
-21 IKAQKFLK
+21 KAQKVLK
-29 EKALYDWL
+29 EKTLYDWL

-44 GSGYGELV
+44 SSGYGELV
-52 LKGFS
+52 YKGFS

-69 MPIKIFYSTLSSVT
+69 LPIKIFYSTLTSVA

-90 SYNFCNVCSEI
+90 SQTFCRVCSEI
-101 LGFYNSDKKFL
+101 LDFYTNDKKFQS
-112 TWLMLIEKMTNLA
+112 WLILIEKMVNLA
-125 PEALEILLKEMS
+125 PEALEILLLEMN
-137 FLVEKMNVS
+137 FLVEKMNVA
-146 QMEDWFLT
+146 QIEDWFLT
-154 CLRASSG
+154 CLRASLG
-161 DMEKRIKLLSLK
+161 DTDKRIKLLSLK
-173 DNEGLEWLGQSAGI
+173 DDEGLEWLGQTAGI

-200 TTAIWGMN
+200 TRAVWGMDV
-208 INIKE
+208 NIKE

-231 FVRVP
+231 FIRVP

-281 ISIIEDARV
+281 ISVIEDARV
-290 ELLSIKEFPGI
+290 ELLSIEEFPGL

-325 TSRTLFSRLSRAL
+325 TSRTLFSRLSRVL

-349 INRAKDMF
+349 ITRAKDMF
-357 FKKKNRWNDQ
+357 FKNKSRWRDQ
-367 TLSRELGNILGN
+367 ALSRELGNLLGN

-416 FEELQT
+416 FEEFQT
-422 GIESYQIERKETDDA
+422 GIESYQIEKKETDDA
-437 EKNFENSTVIEPLAK
+437 EKNFENSKVIEPLAK
-452 IAPNKVSQSKEAEI
+452 IAPDKVSQSEEAEI

-481 FNWCKIK
+481 YNWCKIK
-488 KYNFENKSNYYLNN
+488 RYNFNNKSNYYLNN
-502 FLYEN
+502 YLFEN
-507 SKIVSNIKNL
+507 SKTVSNIKNL
-517 IESSNISQPVKLKK
+517 IESSKISEPVKLKK
-531 QHDGEELDLDSC
+531 QQDGEELDLDSC
-543 IESIIDIKRG
+543 IESVIEIKRG
-553 STPSNKI
+553 STPSNNI
-560 YKKTNRKGR
+560 YKKTKREGR

-588 DTNKRIFSSIIEAT
+588 NTNKTIFSSIIEAT
-602 GILSEAINKSGDDFG
+602 GILSEAISKTGDDFS
-617 LATFCSNKRDDVRYW
+617 LSTFCSNKREDVRYW

-642 KSHIN
+642 QNHIN

-666 AGDELVSQTNYRK
+666 AGDELVSKTNYRK

-694 DDKEYLVEDAKYA
+694 EDNEYLIEDAKYA
-707 VKRLAYNGIDVFC
+707 VRRLAYNGVDVFC

-733 IFGNKNYVIIKS
+733 IFGNKNFVIIKS
-745 ASELQKKLPLIYL
+745 ASELPKKLPLIYL

>member
-1 MPQGKIISI
+1 MPLGKIISN
-10 KSFSNLDNSVR
+10 KSFGGLENNLRS
-21 IKAQKFLK
+21 KAQKVLK

-44 GSGYGELV
+44 SSGYGELV
-52 LKGFS
+52 YKGFS

-69 MPIKIFYSTLSSVT
+69 LPIKIFYSTLTSVA

-90 SYNFCNVCSEI
+90 SQTFCRVCSEI
-101 LGFYNSDKKFL
+101 LDFYTNDKKFQS
-112 TWLMLIEKMTNLA
+112 WLILIEKMVNLA
-125 PEALEILLKEMS
+125 PEALEILLLEMN
-137 FLVEKMNVS
+137 FLVEKMNVA
-146 QMEDWFLT
+146 QIEDWFLT
-154 CLRASSG
+154 CLRASLG
-161 DMEKRIKLLSLK
+161 DTDKRIKLLSLK
-173 DNEGLEWLGQSAGI
+173 DDEGLEWLGQTAGI

-200 TTAIWGMN
+200 TRAVWGMDV
-208 INIKE
+208 NIKE

-231 FVRVP
+231 FIRVP

-281 ISIIEDARV
+281 ISVIEDARV
-290 ELLSIKEFPGI
+290 ELLSIEEFPGL

-325 TSRTLFSRLSRAL
+325 TSRTLFSRLSRVL

-349 INRAKDMF
+349 ITRAKDMF
-357 FKKKNRWNDQ
+357 FKNKSRWRDQ
-367 TLSRELGNILGN
+367 ALSRELGNLLGN

-409 DNENTKD
+409 DNENKKD
-416 FEELQT
+416 FEEFQT
-422 GIESYQIERKETDDA
+422 GIESYQIEKKETDDA
-437 EKNFENSTVIEPLAK
+437 EKNFENSKVIEPLAK
-452 IAPNKVSQSKEAEI
+452 IAPDKVSQSEEAEI

-481 FNWCKIK
+481 YNWCKIK
-488 KYNFENKSNYYLNN
+488 RYNFNNKSNYYLNN
-502 FLYEN
+502 YLFEN
-507 SKIVSNIKNL
+507 SKTVSNIKNL
-517 IESSNISQPVKLKK
+517 IESSKISEPVKLKK
-531 QHDGEELDLDSC
+531 QQDGEELDLDSC
-543 IESIIDIKRG
+543 IESVIEIKRG
-553 STPSNKI
+553 STPSNNI
-560 YKKTNRKGR
+560 YKKTKREGR

-588 DTNKRIFSSIIEAT
+588 NTNKTIFSSIIEAT
-602 GILSEAINKSGDDFG
+602 GILSEAISKTGDDFS
-617 LATFCSNKRDDVRYW
+617 LSTFCSNKREDVRYW

-642 KSHIN
+642 QNHIN

-666 AGDELVSQTNYRK
+666 AGDELVSKTNYRK

-694 DDKEYLVEDAKYA
+694 EDNEYLIEDAKYA
-707 VKRLAYNGIDVFC
+707 VRRLAYNGVDVFC

-733 IFGNKNYVIIKS
+733 IFGNKNFVIIKS
-745 ASELQKKLPLIYL
+745 ASELPKKLPLIYL

>member
-1 MPQGKIISI
+1 MPLGKIISN
-10 KSFSNLDNSVR
+10 KSFGGLENNLRS
-21 IKAQKFLK
+21 KAQKVLK

-44 GSGYGELV
+44 SSGYGELV
-52 LKGFS
+52 YKEFS

-69 MPIKIFYSTLSSVT
+69 LPIKIFYSTLTSVA

-90 SYNFCNVCSEI
+90 SQTFCRVCSEI
-101 LGFYNSDKKFL
+101 LDFYTNDKKFQS
-112 TWLMLIEKMTNLA
+112 WLILIEKMVNLA
-125 PEALEILLKEMS
+125 PEALEILLLEMN
-137 FLVEKMNVS
+137 FLVEKMNVA
-146 QMEDWFLT
+146 QIEDWFLT
-154 CLRASSG
+154 CLRASLG
-161 DMEKRIKLLSLK
+161 DTDKRIKLLSLK
-173 DNEGLEWLGQSAGI
+173 DDEGLEWLGQTAGI

-200 TTAIWGMN
+200 TRAVWGMDVN
-208 INIKE
+208 VKE

-231 FVRVP
+231 FIRVP

-281 ISIIEDARV
+281 ISVIEDARV
-290 ELLSIKEFPGI
+290 ELLSIEEFPGL

-325 TSRTLFSRLSRAL
+325 TSRTLFSRLSRVL

-349 INRAKDMF
+349 ITRAKDMF
-357 FKKKNRWNDQ
+357 FKNKSRWRDQ
-367 TLSRELGNILGN
+367 ALSRELGNLLGN

-409 DNENTKD
+409 DNENIKD
-416 FEELQT
+416 FEEFQT
-422 GIESYQIERKETDDA
+422 GIESYQIEKKETDDA
-437 EKNFENSTVIEPLAK
+437 EKNFENSKVIEPLAK
-452 IAPNKVSQSKEAEI
+452 IAPDKVSQSEEAEI

-481 FNWCKIK
+481 YNWCKIK
-488 KYNFENKSNYYLNN
+488 RYNFNNKSNYYLNN
-502 FLYEN
+502 YLFEN
-507 SKIVSNIKNL
+507 SKTVSNIKNL
-517 IESSNISQPVKLKK
+517 IESSKISEPVKLKK
-531 QHDGEELDLDSC
+531 QQDGEELDLDSC
-543 IESIIDIKRG
+543 IESVIEIKRG
-553 STPSNKI
+553 STPSNNI
-560 YKKTNRKGR
+560 YKKTKREGR

-588 DTNKRIFSSIIEAT
+588 NTNKTIFSSIIEAT
-602 GILSEAINKSGDDFG
+602 GILSEAISKTGDDFS
-617 LATFCSNKRDDVRYW
+617 LSTFCSNKREDVRYW

-642 KSHIN
+642 QNHIN

-666 AGDELVSQTNYRK
+666 AGDELVSKTNYRK

-694 DDKEYLVEDAKYA
+694 EDNEYLIEDAKYA
-707 VKRLAYNGIDVFC
+707 VRRLAYNGVDVFC

-733 IFGNKNYVIIKS
+733 IFGNKNFVIIKS
-745 ASELQKKLPLIYL
+745 ASELPKKLPLIYL

>member
-1 MPQGKIISI
+1 MPLGKIISN
-10 KSFSNLDNSVR
+10 KSFGGLENNLRS
-21 IKAQKFLK
+21 KAQKVLK

-44 GSGYGELV
+44 SSGYGELV
-52 LKGFS
+52 YKGFS

-69 MPIKIFYSTLSSVT
+69 LPIKIFYSTLTSVA

-90 SYNFCNVCSEI
+90 SQTFCRVCSEI
-101 LGFYNSDKKFL
+101 LDFYTNDKKFQS
-112 TWLMLIEKMTNLA
+112 WLILIEKMVNLA
-125 PEALEILLKEMS
+125 PEALEILLLEMN
-137 FLVEKMNVS
+137 FLVEKMNVA
-146 QMEDWFLT
+146 QIEDWFLT
-154 CLRASSG
+154 CLRASLG
-161 DMEKRIKLLSLK
+161 DTDKRIKLLSLK
-173 DNEGLEWLGQSAGI
+173 DDEGLEWLGQTAGI

-200 TTAIWGMN
+200 TRAVWGMDV
-208 INIKE
+208 NIKE

-231 FVRVP
+231 FIRVP

-281 ISIIEDARV
+281 ISVIEDARV
-290 ELLSIKEFPGI
+290 ELLSIEEFPGL

-325 TSRTLFSRLSRAL
+325 TSRTLFSRLSRVL
-338 VDENYIDGNGW
+338 VDEDYIDGNGW
-349 INRAKDMF
+349 ITRAKDMF
-357 FKKKNRWNDQ
+357 FKNKSRWRDQ
-367 TLSRELGNILGN
+367 ALSRELGNLLGN

-416 FEELQT
+416 FEEFQT
-422 GIESYQIERKETDDA
+422 GIESYQIEKKETDDA
-437 EKNFENSTVIEPLAK
+437 EKNFENSKVIEPLAK
-452 IAPNKVSQSKEAEI
+452 IAPDKVSQSEEAEI

-481 FNWCKIK
+481 YNWCKIK
-488 KYNFENKSNYYLNN
+488 RYNFNNKSNYYLNN
-502 FLYEN
+502 YLFEN
-507 SKIVSNIKNL
+507 SKTVSNIKNL
-517 IESSNISQPVKLKK
+517 IESSKISEPVKLKK
-531 QHDGEELDLDSC
+531 QQDGEELDLDSC
-543 IESIIDIKRG
+543 IESVIEIKRG
-553 STPSNKI
+553 STPSNNI
-560 YKKTNRKGR
+560 YKKTKREGR

-588 DTNKRIFSSIIEAT
+588 NTNKTIFSSIIEAT
-602 GILSEAINKSGDDFG
+602 GILSEAISKTGDDFS
-617 LATFCSNKRDDVRYW
+617 LSTFCSNKREDVRYW

-642 KSHIN
+642 QNHIN

-666 AGDELVSQTNYRK
+666 AGDELVSKTNYRK

-694 DDKEYLVEDAKYA
+694 EDNEYLIEDAKYA
-707 VKRLAYNGIDVFC
+707 VRRLAYNGVDVFC

-733 IFGNKNYVIIKS
+733 IFGNKNFVIIKS
-745 ASELQKKLPLIYL
+745 ASELPKKLPLIYL